1 MKRILISVLTIVFAV
16 TITHSQTINFSSVK
30 VKTKT
35 EKEKRVYTFPY
46 DQFIMLNY
54 GAVDIPG
61 MIYRGGNILGFQYG
75 QVHIGGW
82 YVSAD
87 FSLSYLHFG
96 HSHVCNHGGGW
107 EDFVSYNGY
116 SIKPHY
122 IDGKTSFNRISFGG
136 GGIVRMVIPLYFYMG
151 LGYLYQNVTAETEEA
166 GWVEIRERNSSGKYD
181 YKYHYISPHSSGYF
195 ELGLQGNIKGFTMRL
210 GYRYNFCQNNE
221 LSVGLGW
228 TFGRES
234 KKSNDKING
243 AI

>member
-1 MKRILISVLTIVFAV
+1 MKRILISLLAVVLAV
-16 TITHSQTINFSSVK
+16 ASSHSQTINFSSVK

-35 EKEKRVYTFPY
+35 EKEKRVYEFPY
-46 DQFIMLNY
+46 DQFVMLNY
-54 GAVDIPG
+54 GAVQL
-61 MIYRGGNILGFQYG
+61 GGNSLGIQYG

-87 FSLSYLHFG
+87 ISLSRLHFG
-96 HSHVCNHGGGW
+96 HSCVSNHAYE
-107 EDFVSYNGY
+107 EDYVSYNGY
-116 SIKPHY
+116 SFRPHY
-122 IDGKTSFNRISFGG
+122 IDGKTSFNRVSFGA
-136 GGIVRMVIPLYFYMG
+136 GGIVRLVIPLYVYAGM
-151 LGYLYQNVTAETEEA
+151 GYLYQNVTAETEEF

-195 ELGLQGNIKGFTMRL
+195 ECGLQGNIKGFTMRL

-234 KKSNDKING
+234 KKSNVKLNE
-243 AI
+243 